1 MSQPTLEELAK
12 QGDSNAM
19 VASRTAEG
27 IASLLNRAFEPK
39 GVTAKAAIKNDSL
52 NIIVEAAET
61 PNKQESIAIIR
72 EVITRLNLELAE
84 TLTVYGRQPG
94 DDIPD
99 WYQKFLLADVP
110 TSLSSGKAQAEE
122 PFSFS
127 SFAKMVGGIGES
139 IGSTTSQAGKA
150 MVETATGVG
159 EVVGNTTMAT
169 GKVFVETATGVGK
182 AVSDTVFNTG
192 KAMVETAAGLGG
204 AIAGVGGTIGNNA
217 SQAGKTAVQTAVG
230 VGGTAAKHTYQILSQ
245 ITQFVAGAPILR
257 KVVDQVD
264 LVKVEDS
271 VKKLKQKYPN
281 ETPRQIA
288 HRFMVEK
295 AIYAGSTGLVTSLV
309 PGAAAA
315 LFVVDLTATSALQ
328 AEMVYQI
335 AAAYGLDLR
344 DSARKG
350 EVLTIFGLALGG
362 NRAIKAGLELLQ
374 NTPVAGAVIGASSN
388 AVMLYTVGYAACRF
402 YEAKLDSQATEA
414 TLAASKEAT
423 EDYLKTAIAQQII
436 MDQILVH
443 VISAGNP
450 EKSWEGILPELEV
463 LNISPASLAV
473 IKTNLKSPPPLD
485 QLLAQLNRDFAMPLL
500 AQCERVVQRDGVT
513 TAEEAK
519 VIEKI
524 SKKFEIDLNAMK
536 TQL

>member
-12 QGDSNAM
+12 QGDSNA
-19 VASRTAEG
+19 

-52 NIIVEAAET
+52 NVIVEAAET

-72 EVITRLNLELAE
+72 EVITSLQLELVE
-84 TLTVYGRQPG
+84 TVTVYGRQPG

-99 WYQKFLLADVP
+99 WHQKFLLVDVP
-110 TSLSSGKAQAEE
+110 SGLSSGKAQAEE

-344 DSARKG
+344 DPARKG

-362 NRAIKAGLELLQ
+362 NQAIKAGLELLQ

-414 TLAASKEAT
+414 TLAASKEAS

-450 EKSWEGILPELEV
+450 DKSWEGILPELEV
-463 LNISPASLAV
+463 LNISPASLPV
-473 IKTNLKSPPPLD
+473 IKTNIKSPPSLD

-519 VIEKI
+519 VIQKI
-524 SKKFEIDLNAMK
+524 SQKFEIDLKAMK

>member
-12 QGDSNAM
+12 QGDSNA
-19 VASRTAEG
+19 

-72 EVITRLNLELAE
+72 EVITSLQLELVE
-84 TLTVYGRQPG
+84 TVTVYGRQPG

-99 WYQKFLLADVP
+99 WHQKFLLADVP
-110 TSLSSGKAQAEE
+110 SGLSSGKAQAEE

-204 AIAGVGGTIGNNA
+204 VIAGVGGTIGNNA

-344 DSARKG
+344 EPARKG

-414 TLAASKEAT
+414 TLAASKEAS

-450 EKSWEGILPELEV
+450 DKSWEDILPELEI

-473 IKTNLKSPPPLD
+473 IKSNIKSPPPLD
-485 QLLAQLNRDFAMPLL
+485 QLLTQLNRDFAMPLL

>member
-12 QGDSNAM
+12 QGDSNA
-19 VASRTAEG
+19 

-52 NIIVEAAET
+52 NVIVEAAET
-61 PNKQESIAIIR
+61 PNKQESISIIR
-72 EVITRLNLELAE
+72 EVITSLQLELVE
-84 TLTVYGRQPG
+84 TVTVYGRQPG

-99 WYQKFLLADVP
+99 WYQTFLLVDAP
-110 TSLSSGKAQAEE
+110 SGLSSGKAQAEE

-344 DSARKG
+344 DPARKG

-414 TLAASKEAT
+414 TLAASKEAS

-450 EKSWEGILPELEV
+450 EKSWEGILPELEI

-473 IKTNLKSPPPLD
+473 IKTNIKSPPPLD

-524 SKKFEIDLNAMK
+524 SQKFEINLNAMK